1 MSAEAGKRTTTTAE
15 REIVWVDSP
24 EKLRQM
30 LTRLMQE
37 PRVAVDTESDNM
49 FAYRESVA
57 LLQFSTPHQ
66 DFLVDPKS
74 DIPMEELGA
83 FFADPA
89 IEKIFHAAEY
99 DLIGLWRDYRFRVN
113 HIFDTMQASRILGK
127 ERVGLAALLQT
138 YFGVTLD
145 KRWQRADWS
154 KRPLPEEQ
162 LAYAVYDT
170 RYLIPLRDILY
181 RELVQRGLWE
191 LAQEDFLRLSQPKEI
206 DHSFDPESFWRLPG
220 VDDLSPE
227 QLRLLRTL
235 YIWREEEAQRRDVPP
250 FKVMHNREL
259 VALARRLPHTLAQ
272 VKAFLGP
279 RRARQRK
286 LVSGLWQAIQRAAK
300 EDIPVRPR
308 RRPRPSQDYIQRL
321 ERLRAWRRERARALG
336 VESDIVLPREAM
348 ERLAREAPQRL
359 EELEAMDV
367 LGPVR
372 LRTYGEDILRL
383 LHK

>member
-1 MSAEAGKRTTTTAE
+1 
-15 REIVWVDSP
+15 
-24 EKLRQM
+24 
-30 LTRLMQE
+30 
-37 PRVAVDTESDNM
+37 
-49 FAYRESVA
+49 
-57 LLQFSTPHQ
+57 
-66 DFLVDPKS
+66 
-74 DIPMEELGA
+74 
-83 FFADPA
+83 
-89 IEKIFHAAEY
+89 
-99 DLIGLWRDYRFRVN
+99 
-113 HIFDTMQASRILGK
+113 
-127 ERVGLAALLQT
+127 
-138 YFGVTLD
+138 
-145 KRWQRADWS
+145 
-154 KRPLPEEQ
+154 
-162 LAYAVYDT
+162 
-170 RYLIPLRDILY
+170 
-181 RELVQRGLWE
+181 
-191 LAQEDFLRLSQPKEI
+191 
-206 DHSFDPESFWRLPG
+206 
-220 VDDLSPE
+220 
-227 QLRLLRTL
+227 
-235 YIWREEEAQRRDVPP
+235 
-250 FKVMHNREL
+250 

-383 LHK
+383 LRK